1 MMRKIILSIL
11 FCLTFLLPVSSV
23 SAQYVYLGEDDK
35 GYYLFNDQTPATVTI
50 MDTDFS
56 KDLIT
61 GTYCQI
67 IHQKDRRYL
76 TYDYLIVCT
85 GDRAF
90 KRKLAIKFDE
100 IKTLGDGSVII
111 DKPTWEPMDMKN
123 PIDKGI
129 FSMILRFLK
138 QKLDE

>member
-1 MMRKIILSIL
+1 MRKVIFNIL
-11 FCLTFLLPVSSV
+11 FCVAFLLPVTSV
-23 SAQYVYLGEDDK
+23 SAQYVYLGEDDT
-35 GYYLFNDQTPATVTI
+35 GRYLFNDQTPATVEI
-50 MDTDFS
+50 KDTDIS
-56 KDLIT
+56 KESVI

-85 GDRAF
+85 DKGAF

-111 DKPTWEPMDMKN
+111 DKPSWETMDMKN
-123 PIDKGI
+123 TIDRGI
-129 FSMILRFLK
+129 LSMVTRSLK
-138 QKLDE
+138 QKLNK